1 MALPLIIA
9 GASAVLKHDARN
21 KQNASDNRWIH
32 EEKKRIARQ
41 LRIQEAG
48 ARQNIAD
55 IDRQKERDKEITAD
69 QLVNTQL
76 DQLRIQESAKAAGLP
91 EGQSTDALVRST
103 IGEVLKQENA
113 FLKDMDVKQQQYALQ
128 EREIMH
134 GMDMAFLDAEASINS
149 MRYKRGDGGMGL
161 FMDMAGAY
169 AKYGG

>member
-1 MALPLIIA
+1 MSALLAISA
-9 GASAVLKHDARN
+9 GSAILKHDARN
-21 KQNASDNRWIH
+21 KQNASDNLWMH
-32 EEKKRIARQ
+32 EQKKRIAQQ

-55 IDRQKERDKEITAD
+55 IDRQKERDKDITTD
-69 QLVNTQL
+69 QLVNSQL
-76 DQLRIQESAKAAGLP
+76 DQLRIQESAKASGLP
-91 EGQSTDALVRST
+91 EGQSTDAVIRST

-169 AKYGG
+169 AKHG